1 LTEHNEL
8 DGVFDRPVFSRFGDI
23 EVTRIHNGEHRVSKF
38 LERVERDVTE
48 LALDLALVEAEKASD
63 RLLTTLRDAS
73 PALPV
78 LLIVR
83 PEDVGRAVEA
93 FRYGIDG
100 YVVRT
105 EDEST
110 FRDLLTEQVNHLLER
125 NLDPPSTPRPVPSEL
140 LRYAHYFNVLHPF
153 LVFDIN
159 RRLRFVNQAA
169 REFMRD
175 AINDSAEMTV
185 GERLENL
192 PLNGIEPQLSEGFRR
207 AMRGDDVIHE
217 RRFEGIQA
225 GSALREVYCQ
235 PVIGEGGRVVAVS
248 VAIYLPMHP
257 ELREARRHAAL
268 GRLAASVAHDFNNLL
283 SVIATASE
291 LIHRRPDS
299 NAEAHFEMI
308 ERSVHK
314 GEKLTRSLL
323 SYAGRGPGKAEVVS
337 LPDLLESNGEFVRRM
352 LGDDIELKMDVA
364 EHTPETEADPDQLE
378 QVLLNL
384 VANARAAMPGGGTLR
399 VSTTARHISP
409 DEPPPAAE
417 IRPGRYVEWCIEDT
431 GRGMTEDELD
441 QAFDPY
447 FSTRGGKGNGLG
459 LATVQGIVESAH
471 GAVAIESEPGEGTT
485 VSIFLPAVPSA
496 KSPDSESTRSS
507 EEPDQP
513 VVLVVED
520 QPELRVTIVQLLEDL
535 PWETAAAESAEE
547 ALDIAEQLK
556 RIDLLISD
564 IMLPGD
570 NGLQLV
576 ERLEQDHPDMKI
588 ILMSGYSD
596 EETVGSVERRSER
609 SRFVRKPFDPAELT
623 ERVEKMLAKP
633 TQGRNQTA

>member
-1 LTEHNEL
+1 
-8 DGVFDRPVFSRFGDI
+8 
-23 EVTRIHNGEHRVSKF
+23 
-38 LERVERDVTE
+38 
-48 LALDLALVEAEKASD
+48 
-63 RLLTTLRDAS
+63 
-73 PALPV
+73 
-78 LLIVR
+78 
-83 PEDVGRAVEA
+83 
-93 FRYGIDG
+93 
-100 YVVRT
+100 
-105 EDEST
+105 
-110 FRDLLTEQVNHLLER
+110 
-125 NLDPPSTPRPVPSEL
+125 
-140 LRYAHYFNVLHPF
+140 
-153 LVFDIN
+153 
-159 RRLRFVNQAA
+159 
-169 REFMRD
+169 
-175 AINDSAEMTV
+175 
-185 GERLENL
+185 
-192 PLNGIEPQLSEGFRR
+192 
-207 AMRGDDVIHE
+207 
-217 RRFEGIQA
+217 
-225 GSALREVYCQ
+225 
-235 PVIGEGGRVVAVS
+235 
-248 VAIYLPMHP
+248 
-257 ELREARRHAAL
+257 
-268 GRLAASVAHDFNNLL
+268 
-283 SVIATASE
+283 
-291 LIHRRPDS
+291 
-299 NAEAHFEMI
+299 
-308 ERSVHK
+308 
-314 GEKLTRSLL
+314 
-323 SYAGRGPGKAEVVS
+323 
-337 LPDLLESNGEFVRRM
+337 
-352 LGDDIELKMDVA
+352 
-364 EHTPETEADPDQLE
+364 
-378 QVLLNL
+378 
-384 VANARAAMPGGGTLR
+384 
-399 VSTTARHISP
+399 
-409 DEPPPAAE
+409 
-417 IRPGRYVEWCIEDT
+417 
-431 GRGMTEDELD
+431 MTEDELD